1 MKCSFGVAGGG
12 GAWLAVAQLVFI
24 GQDLD
29 ATGLRAAMDAAL
41 VTPAELEHYHSQLRG
56 YVSERERGS
65 YHSQLRGYVSER
77 ERGSYH
83 SQLRGYVSERERGS
97 YHSQLRGYVSERAR
111 GSYHQ
116 HALKDS
122 PVISGVNST
131 PTAAT
136 CGGARVVRAR
146 RLD

>member
-65 YHSQLRGYVSER
+65 YL
-77 ERGSYH
+77 

>member
-83 SQLRGYVSERERGS
+83 SQLRGYVSER
-97 YHSQLRGYVSERAR
+97 AR